1 MENLFSTQDLS
12 IAKALGDVGFTNPF
26 GVERIALEKQILG
39 SDYTPA
45 FHIWIITPTHQ
56 GFSPN
61 LAKLSQCAEELVQK
75 AQQRLQTDYTPN
87 NQEWEVYGELAL
99 YALYYRYESAFY
111 QVVTEEH
118 LSRVVMPFFGR
129 FSKDWQAI
137 FGGTPLAEQHQ
148 YQLEHMFALFFQ
160 IRRAFHFIF
169 RAILGTS
176 QAASNLRMAVWQS
189 IFGYNIR
196 RYHRSLYARMHEV
209 STLILGESGT
219 GKELVASAIGLARYI
234 PFNAKNQRFEGD
246 YLQDFQAVHLA
257 ALPLT
262 LLESELFGH
271 KKGSFTGAAA
281 DRAGYLETSHHSQSV
296 FLDEIGELPAEIQVK
311 LLRVLQ
317 NRQFM
322 RVGDNQRREFYGKII
337 SATHRNLAEA
347 IDSGKFRA
355 DLYYRLCSDIIYT
368 PSLATQLADN
378 PEELQHLI
386 TLVTAKIVNADIANE
401 VAQEAHLWIQQHLPH
416 YQWAGNMRELEQ
428 CVRSI
433 LIHGA
438 YRPAQAQQHSDVRQQ
453 FAASILQGQ
462 LTNAQILGRYY
473 ALVYAQTSSYEA
485 SAQILNTNWRTI
497 KANMDMA
504 FLAQLKGTA

>member
-1 MENLFSTQDLS
+1 
-12 IAKALGDVGFTNPF
+12 
-26 GVERIALEKQILG
+26 
-39 SDYTPA
+39 
-45 FHIWIITPTHQ
+45 
-56 GFSPN
+56 
-61 LAKLSQCAEELVQK
+61 
-75 AQQRLQTDYTPN
+75 
-87 NQEWEVYGELAL
+87 
-99 YALYYRYESAFY
+99 
-111 QVVTEEH
+111 
-118 LSRVVMPFFGR
+118 
-129 FSKDWQAI
+129 
-137 FGGTPLAEQHQ
+137 
-148 YQLEHMFALFFQ
+148 MFALFFQ

-234 PFNAKNQRFEGD
+234 PFNAKNQRFDGD

-347 IDSGKFRA
+347 IDSGTFRA

-386 TLVTAKIVNADIANE
+386 TLVTAKIVNVDIANE
-401 VAQEAHLWIQQHLPH
+401 VAQEAHRMDTANICRTM
-416 YQWAGNMRELEQ
+416 QWAGNMRELEQ

-438 YRPAQAQQHSDVRQQ
+438 YRPAQAQATPAMFGNN

-485 SAQILNTNWRTI
+485 AAQILNTNWRTI